1 MVYTRVAPD
10 DQLAWLRVIGSL
22 WQCAKG
28 ESDDRA
34 VDRATVAAAFHA
46 TR

>member
-10 DQLAWLRVIGSL
+10 DQPAWLRVVGSL
-22 WQCAKG
+22 SQCAKG

-46 TR
+46 KR